1 MHDPRARSV
10 VYLRHAPY
18 ISPSLRTGP
27 GQTRDC
33 WYKSMALMLFFVRY
47 TRHRLG
53 WSAAPLASLSE
64 CNRDGSTRF
73 FTLNTDPSR
82 IKQELFLF
90 ISCGPI
96 SPPGISHFHQF
107 SEAVF
112 GFWYF
117 PIISKNFQ
125 GNQYSRSKRR
135 WWHLNKKVYTL
146 FDILKW
152 GQFAM
157 DFLLENISFQLKVD
171 ILEYFQTCSTLRILK
186 SWESTSPASFDNV
199 WRARHH

>member
-18 ISPSLRTGP
+18 ISPSLRRGP

-33 WYKSMALMLFFVRY
+33 WYKSMALMLIFVRY

-90 ISCGPI
+90 ISPLL
-96 SPPGISHFHQF
+96 PAYLF
-107 SEAVF
+107 SQHIPLSSILR
-112 GFWYF
+112 GCFWLLIF
-117 PIISKNFQ
+117 PNNFLNFQ

-157 DFLLENISFQLKVD
+157 DFP
-171 ILEYFQTCSTLRILK
+171 
-186 SWESTSPASFDNV
+186 SWK
-199 WRARHH
+199 H

>member
-1 MHDPRARSV
+1 
-10 VYLRHAPY
+10 
-18 ISPSLRTGP
+18 
-27 GQTRDC
+27 
-33 WYKSMALMLFFVRY
+33 MLY
-47 TRHRLG
+47 AGGG
-53 WSAAPLASLSE
+53 WSASAGPPLLPSPPASE

-96 SPPGISHFHQF
+96 SPPSISHFHQF

-171 ILEYFQTCSTLRILK
+171 ILEYFLRLVQH
-186 SWESTSPASFDNV
+186 WESWNLENPRVLPVLTMFEEQGLTKGSRQKTDILQSGWP
-199 WRARHH
+199 

>member
-18 ISPSLRTGP
+18 ISPSLRRGP

-33 WYKSMALMLFFVRY
+33 WYKSMALMLIFVRY

-90 ISCGPI
+90 ISRYLASCQHIPLSSILRGC
-96 SPPGISHFHQF
+96 
-107 SEAVF
+107 
-112 GFWYF
+112 FWLLLIF
-117 PIISKNFQ
+117 PNNFENFLR
-125 GNQYSRSKRR
+125 NQYSRSKRR
-135 WWHLNKKVYTL
+135 WWHLNKKFIHFLTAFEMGPICDGFLSLKTL
-146 FDILKW
+146 VFNSKLTVLNILH
-152 GQFAM
+152 
-157 DFLLENISFQLKVD
+157 LN
-171 ILEYFQTCSTLRILK
+171 YR
-186 SWESTSPASFDNV
+186 
-199 WRARHH
+199 

>member
-1 MHDPRARSV
+1 MHDPRPARSV

-18 ISPSLRTGP
+18 IRPSLSTTERETVGI
-27 GQTRDC
+27 
-33 WYKSMALMLFFVRY
+33 KVKALMLIFGRY
-47 TRHRLG
+47 AGIPVHR
-53 WSAAPLASLSE
+53 SPLASE

-90 ISCGPI
+90 ISRYLASCQHIPLSSILRGC
-96 SPPGISHFHQF
+96 
-107 SEAVF
+107 
-112 GFWYF
+112 FWLLLIF
-117 PIISKNFQ
+117 PNNFENFLR
-125 GNQYSRSKRR
+125 NQYSRSKRR

-157 DFLLENISFQLKVD
+157 DFPYTK
-171 ILEYFQTCSTLRILK
+171 
-186 SWESTSPASFDNV
+186 
-199 WRARHH
+199 H